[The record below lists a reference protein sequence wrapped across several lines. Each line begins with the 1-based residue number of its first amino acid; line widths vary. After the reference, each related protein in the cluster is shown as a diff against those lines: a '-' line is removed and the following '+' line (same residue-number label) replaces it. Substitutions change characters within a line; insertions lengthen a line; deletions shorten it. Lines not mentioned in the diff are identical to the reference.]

1 MNKKISFFLLGSFL
15 GALGLGFL
23 NASINRNNISK
34 VDAANSYLEFKDDV
48 ATLGKY
54 PQTISHD
61 DVFSI
66 KTYGTLDTVTGWY
79 TYNNKT
85 YAIKT
90 VELDADY
97 RETEKFNDGSYAK
110 NYENIEKVF
119 LVEDLKWEILSI
131 KDGYANII
139 STRVIDRQVFDN
151 SNQKDYK
158 KSLIY
163 AINNAVFYESAFTEE
178 ERNYLNIFDS
188 TEKYYVSLPEESELN
203 GYEDKKLEYPS
214 DYAIASKLSGSYRSG
229 GSTYV
234 NAPFWTKTISSEGD
248 RIKVFWSKQSTTN
261 CVTADSKIGVRPVL
275 KVLYNKGQ
283 GGGGGTPSS
292 NPSSGGNAPLIIG
305 IIFTILGAGG
315 LTTFFILWSKKHQAG
330 KPPLWLIISIAGSLV
345 ISVVGLGCFA
355 GGLSG
360 GSGGGCLQTGYY
372 VQESQYS
379 GGGIVQVGYTAW
391 LIKSDGTVS
400 YCSHLKDNN
409 TASDFAPDNYMTGK
423 YTINGSK
430 LVIDIPVHE
439 IPNFGKVGGITT
451 FTIKSC
457 TSFKKN
463 SDTFNWVRGE

>member
-15 GALGLGFL
+15 SALGLGFL
-23 NASINRNNISK
+23 NASINRSNISK

-178 ERNYLNIFDS
+178 ERNYLNIFDVFYIDS
-188 TEKYYVSLPEESELN
+188 FSIFDLNRRPIGPLRRKYFDHV
-203 GYEDKKLEYPS
+203 
-214 DYAIASKLSGSYRSG
+214 DYLR
-229 GSTYV
+229 
-234 NAPFWTKTISSEGD
+234 
-248 RIKVFWSKQSTTN
+248 
-261 CVTADSKIGVRPVL
+261 
-275 KVLYNKGQ
+275 
-283 GGGGGTPSS
+283 
-292 NPSSGGNAPLIIG
+292 LIIQENE
-305 IIFTILGAGG
+305 IQYF
-315 LTTFFILWSKKHQAG
+315 SKK
-330 KPPLWLIISIAGSLV
+330 
-345 ISVVGLGCFA
+345 
-355 GGLSG
+355 
-360 GSGGGCLQTGYY
+360 
-372 VQESQYS
+372 
-379 GGGIVQVGYTAW
+379 
-391 LIKSDGTVS
+391 
-400 YCSHLKDNN
+400 
-409 TASDFAPDNYMTGK
+409 
-423 YTINGSK
+423 
-430 LVIDIPVHE
+430 
-439 IPNFGKVGGITT
+439 
-451 FTIKSC
+451 
-457 TSFKKN
+457 KN
-463 SDTFNWVRGE
+463 ILF